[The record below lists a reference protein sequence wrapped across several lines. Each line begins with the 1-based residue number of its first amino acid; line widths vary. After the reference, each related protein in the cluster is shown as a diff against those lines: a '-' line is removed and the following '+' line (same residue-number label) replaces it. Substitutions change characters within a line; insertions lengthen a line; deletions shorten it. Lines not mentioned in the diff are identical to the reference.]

1 MAALGRDFYAR
12 PTLTVARELLGKVLI
27 SESPE
32 GRAAGRIVEAEAYI
46 GESDPACHAARG
58 RTPRNAIM
66 YGPAGYAY
74 VYFTYGM
81 HFMFNIVTEAEGFPA
96 AVLIRAVEPLE
107 GLALMRQRRG
117 ARQLTELCSGPAKL
131 CRAMGIAR
139 HLLGSDLCAGPL
151 TIEQARGIPS
161 GAEVE
166 CAGSASAGNGL
177 PSPDVCRQGGR
188 GAQPLTDAPHVLWSP
203 RIGISAGADRLWRC
217 YLADNPHLSR
227 GKPGAPASPRS
238 RRRGEAAGDRRTEV
252 VPRPPRR
259 RA

>member
-32 GRAAGRIVEAEAYI
+32 GRTAGRIVEAEAYI

-81 HFMFNIVTEAEGFPA
+81 HFMFNIVTEAEDFPA

-107 GLALMRQRRG
+107 GLALMRWRRG
-117 ARQLTELCSGPAKL
+117 VRQLIDLCSGPAKL

-139 HLLGSDLCAGPL
+139 NLLGSDLCAGPL
-151 TIEQARGIPS
+151 TIEEARRIPA
-161 GAEVE
+161 GVE
-166 CAGSASAGNGL
+166 AGGAGSASAGNGS
-177 PSPDVCRQGGR
+177 PSPALRRQGSR
-188 GAQPLTDAPHVLWSP
+188 DAQPLTDAPQIFWSP
-203 RIGISAGADRLWRC
+203 RIGINAGVDRLWRC
-217 YLADNPHLSR
+217 YLAGNPHVSR
-227 GKPGAPASPRS
+227 GKPDAPASPPS
-238 RRRGEAAGDRRTEV
+238 RRRGAAAGDRAAEAL
-252 VPRPPRR
+252 PKPPRR